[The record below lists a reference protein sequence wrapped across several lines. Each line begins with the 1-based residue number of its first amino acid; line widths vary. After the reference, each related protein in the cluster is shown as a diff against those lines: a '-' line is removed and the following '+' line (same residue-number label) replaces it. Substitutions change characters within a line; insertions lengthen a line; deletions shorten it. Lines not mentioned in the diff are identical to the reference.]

1 MTKNKEYKTIIRD
14 NKIKNYN
21 KEEVREKIIER
32 IEEKKYRFPLD
43 KKREYKE
50 VISHNKDVYTIKVYQ
65 QEEEEAVHKEKSYK
79 TVCEIVFRER
89 EEDFERKKERI
100 TFKYSLGSKVKYSDT
115 DLKDAQILIKHRI
128 KYNPYVFNIMNMEFI
143 DSIRVGVNDINY
155 IIWQDDKN
163 NTYVKF
169 Y

>member
-1 MTKNKEYKTIIRD
+1 MTKNKEYKIILKD

-32 IEEKKYRFPLD
+32 IKEKNHCFPLN

-50 VISHNKDVYTIKVYQ
+50 IIFHNKDVYTVKVYQ
-65 QEEEEAVHKEKSYK
+65 QEEVVHKEKSYK

-100 TFKYSLGSKVKYSDT
+100 TFKHSLGSKIKYTDT
-115 DLKDAQILIKHRI
+115 NLKDAQILIKHRI
-128 KYNPYVFNIMNMEFI
+128 KYNPYIFNIMNMEFI
-143 DSIRVGVNDINY
+143 DSIRVGVNDVNY
-155 IIWQDDKN
+155 IIWQDNKN

-169 Y
+169 C